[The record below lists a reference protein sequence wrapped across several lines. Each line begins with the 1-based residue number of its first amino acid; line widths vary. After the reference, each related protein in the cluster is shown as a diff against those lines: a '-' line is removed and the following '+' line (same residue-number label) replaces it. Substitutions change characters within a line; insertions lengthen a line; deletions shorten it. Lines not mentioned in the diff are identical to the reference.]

1 MAISHMTALWFSNH
15 LLSSAAD
22 AGRARGD
29 ERVCE
34 EGSDKSARPVRED
47 HHTENDRVH
56 QSAQSSKEALENAPG
71 PSRTSARLGVSI
83 TQSLQ
88 ITAAS
93 LSGCIVQSNFRCA
106 SCVLKHLLLRYVK
119 RSAAFH
125 GKIFRQSLQRFREAR
140 DYFYPADLICHF
152 YLKKHL
158 ECFSVD
164 ERKSVEWRNVNV
176 SFYELKRF

>member
-1 MAISHMTALWFSNH
+1 MQDKHGGTSEYVRRVHTG
-15 LLSSAAD
+15 SSSPS
-22 AGRARGD
+22 G
-29 ERVCE
+29 
-34 EGSDKSARPVRED
+34 KSARAVRED
-47 HHTENDRVH
+47 YNTENDRVH
-56 QSAQSSKEALENAPG
+56 QSAHSSKEALENAPG

-119 RSAAFH
+119 RAAAFH

-152 YLKKHL
+152 YMK
-158 ECFSVD
+158 
-164 ERKSVEWRNVNV
+164 NIQNV
-176 SFYELKRF
+176 SLLMKGKVWSGGTLM